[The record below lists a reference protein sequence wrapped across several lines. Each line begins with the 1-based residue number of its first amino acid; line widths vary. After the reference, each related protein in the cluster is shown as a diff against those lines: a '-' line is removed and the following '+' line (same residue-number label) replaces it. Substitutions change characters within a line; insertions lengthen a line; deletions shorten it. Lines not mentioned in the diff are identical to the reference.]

1 MERIFVSGGAG
12 YIGSILVSKLLEKKY
27 HVTVLDNFMYHQNSI
42 SPLFINKNLN
52 VVNGD
57 VRNLDLVKSLAKN
70 ADILIPLAAIVG
82 APACDRDPF
91 SARHINKLSVI
102 DMLKNISNDQ
112 WVIMPTTNS
121 GYGASKPGEY
131 LTELSSLNPLSLY
144 ARDKVE
150 LETELMKRK
159 ASTSFRL
166 ATVFGMSPRMRLD
179 LLVNS
184 FVKSAIN
191 PGYLILFEPEFRRN
205 YIHIQDVAD
214 AFLYAISQP
223 KVFQSQ
229 IFNVGL
235 SSANLTKRE
244 LANKIIEQ
252 HPEFR
257 VMVSDISKDPD
268 KRDYLVSNQK
278 LESAGFNPK
287 VSLEEGIRE
296 LLSGLRTL
304 KWEMYSNV

>member
-1 MERIFVSGGAG
+1 MSGGAG

>member
-12 YIGSILVSKLLEKKY
+12 YIGSILVSKLLERKY

-42 SPLFINKNLN
+42 APLFINKNLN

-57 VRNLDLVKSLAKN
+57 VRNLDLVKSLTKN

-223 KVFQSQ
+223 TVFQSQ

-252 HPEFR
+252 HPGFR
-257 VMVSDISKDPD
+257 VMESDISRDPD

-287 VSLEEGIRE
+287 VSLEEGITE
-296 LLSGLRTL
+296 LLSGLSTL

>member
-1 MERIFVSGGAG
+1 MEKIFVSGGAG

-42 SPLFINKNLN
+42 APLFINKNLN

-57 VRNLDLVKSLAKN
+57 VRNLDLVKSLTKS

-82 APACDRDPF
+82 APACDKDSF

-304 KWEMYSNV
+304 KWEIYSNV

>member
-1 MERIFVSGGAG
+1 MSGGAG
-12 YIGSILVSKLLEKKY
+12 YIGSILVPKLLDRKY
-27 HVTVLDNFMYHQNSI
+27 HVTILDNFMYGQNSI
-42 SPLFINKNLN
+42 APLFINKNLN

-57 VRNLDLVKSLAKN
+57 VRDLDLVKSLTKN

-144 ARDKVE
+144 AKDKVE

-205 YIHIQDVAD
+205 YIHVQDVAD
-214 AFLYAISQP
+214 AFLYAISQS

-252 HPEFR
+252 HPGFR
-257 VMVSDISKDPD
+257 VMESDISRDPD